1 MVQVVTLSHKCTTF
15 IKNSYCGIMFK
26 TNNIFIFS
34 LNPSPP
40 QKKEDK
46 NNNQYKYVIKYLLVC
61 DTVPGTVVEACWLT
75 GPWTSPPLALEGAN
89 SMGPSQT
96 SPHWL
101 VCQNSKRDWKVK
113 LIPINYSKNITIAV
127 FHNAFKNETF
137 KTVNNFMT
145 LHYTA
150 VCCCNSIYIDE
161 R

>member
-1 MVQVVTLSHKCTTF
+1 MVLCLKQIIS
-15 IKNSYCGIMFK
+15 S
-26 TNNIFIFS
+26 FS
-34 LNPSPP
+34 LWTTTPP
-40 QKKEDK
+40 PPKRQEIMTKTIV
-46 NNNQYKYVIKYLLVC
+46 NTNIYMIKYLLVC

-150 VCCCNSIYIDE
+150 VCCCNSIYRWLSITRSTWD
-161 R
+161 RH